1 MSISTMLRI
10 ILIAL
15 AAGWWAMPNAKA
27 VEVSM
32 ECPKEISPK
41 DVRVVRAPTGWTAF
55 VPFEYTPAIPLQ
67 RAGLMTGPPSD
78 MAEIK
83 PEGKGGPYADLYT
96 DMRPVKDGWWF
107 ACYYGEQPG
116 MILSQRLPETVTEC
130 RVAWGKGGKKPY
142 KADIRCR

>member
-15 AAGWWAMPNAKA
+15 AAGWWAMPSAHA
-27 VEVSM
+27 AELRI

-41 DVRVVRAPTGWTAF
+41 DVRVVRAPAGWTSF

-67 RAGLMTGPPSD
+67 RAGLMFGPPSD

-83 PEGKGGPYADLYT
+83 PELRGAPNEDLYT
-96 DMRPVKDGWWF
+96 DMRPVKEGWWF
-107 ACYYGEQPG
+107 ACYYGERPY
-116 MILSQRLPETVTEC
+116 MILSERLPDTVTEC
-130 RVAWGKGGKKPY
+130 RVAHSTNAQKRY
-142 KADIRCR
+142 KAGIRCR